1 MRLGYDL
8 TIEQVQK
15 LTMTP
20 ELIQAIQILQYNS
33 QELEEFVCKE
43 LMENPLLEQA
53 KPEEEPREEQTR
65 DDDRDDIDFEELR
78 EKMLDAGYDDV
89 SYSQWKEKPAEDQ
102 PMTFDQYTS
111 KEETLSDHLMMQLG
125 LSKLNDMD
133 MKIGRF
139 LIDALDDNGYL
150 TMELPQISYVFGT
163 DVGEVEKVLKVIQGF
178 DPVGIGARDLKECLL
193 IQLDN
198 VEDDFP
204 KDSIRFIICNYLKEL
219 GDNHIQEISRNT
231 GLSAKQVQAVA
242 DFIRTLDPK
251 PGRAFSTG
259 EQLKYVIP
267 DIIVEEMDGGYE
279 LVTNDEAEPH
289 LMVSQ
294 YYLDMAR
301 DNREDEEVQKY
312 LTDKYKSALWL
323 IKSIDQRKQTI
334 YNVARAVMERQ
345 KEFLKKGEKYLTPMT
360 LKQIADEVG
369 VHESTVSRSINGK
382 YIETPRGVYELRY
395 FFSSGVGNK
404 EGSGVSSNSIKK
416 MIREIISEEDP
427 KSPMSDQEIMD
438 ILNRRDIEISR
449 RTVAKYRESMNI
461 PSSSRRR
468 RY

>member
-33 QELEEFVCKE
+33 QELEEFVSKE
-43 LMENPLLEQA
+43 LMENPLLEQTRQEE
-53 KPEEEPREEQTR
+53 PEEERSGEEQ
-65 DDDRDDIDFEELR
+65 DDTIDFEELR
-78 EKMLDAGYDDV
+78 EKIMEAGYDDI
-89 SYSQWKEKPAEDQ
+89 SYAQWKEKPSDDQ
-102 PMTFDQYTS
+102 VMTFDQYTS

-125 LSKLNDMD
+125 LSRLNDLD

-150 TMELPQISYVFGT
+150 TMEIPQVCQVFGT
-163 DVGEVEKVLKVIQGF
+163 DEEEVEKVLKVIQGF

-193 IQLDN
+193 IQLDE

-204 KDSIRFIICNYLKEL
+204 KESIRYIICNYLKEL

-231 GLSAKQVQAVA
+231 GLTAKQVQAVA

-267 DIIVEEMDGGYE
+267 DVIVEEVDGGFE
-279 LVTNDEAEPH
+279 LVTNDESEPH
-289 LMVSQ
+289 LTVSQ

-301 DNREDEEVQKY
+301 DNKADEEVQKY
-312 LTDKYKSALWL
+312 LSDKYKSALWL

-334 YNVARAVMERQ
+334 YNVAKAVVERQ
-345 KEFLKKGEKYLTPMT
+345 MDFLRKGKKFLTPMT

-395 FFSSGVGNK
+395 FFSSGVGSR
-404 EGSGVSSNSIKK
+404 EGTGVSSNSIKK
-416 MIREIISEEDP
+416 MIKEIISGEDA
-427 KSPMSDQEIMD
+427 KEPMSDQGIMD
-438 ILNRRDIEISR
+438 ILRGRGIDISR

-461 PSSSRRR
+461 PSSSKRR

>member
-125 LSKLNDMD
+125 LSKLNDLD

-231 GLSAKQVQAVA
+231 GLTAKQVQAVA

>member
-33 QELEEFVCKE
+33 QELEEFVSKE
-43 LMENPLLEQA
+43 LMENPLLEQTRQEE
-53 KPEEEPREEQTR
+53 PEEERSREEQ
-65 DDDRDDIDFEELR
+65 DDTIDFEELR
-78 EKMLDAGYDDV
+78 EKIMEADYDDI
-89 SYSQWKEKPAEDQ
+89 SYAQWKEKPSDDQ
-102 PMTFDQYTS
+102 VMTFDQYTS

-125 LSKLNDMD
+125 LSRLDDLD

-150 TMELPQISYVFGT
+150 TMEIPQVCQVFGT
-163 DVGEVEKVLKVIQGF
+163 DEEEVEKVLKVIQGF

-193 IQLDN
+193 IQLDE

-204 KDSIRFIICNYLKEL
+204 KESIRYIICNYLKEL

-231 GLSAKQVQAVA
+231 GLTAKQVQAVA

-267 DIIVEEMDGGYE
+267 DVIVEEVDGGFE
-279 LVTNDEAEPH
+279 LVTNDESEPH
-289 LMVSQ
+289 LTVSQ

-301 DNREDEEVQKY
+301 DNKADEEVQKY
-312 LTDKYKSALWL
+312 LSDKYKSALWL

-334 YNVARAVMERQ
+334 YNVAKAVVERQ
-345 KEFLKKGEKYLTPMT
+345 MDFLRKGEKFLTPMT

-395 FFSSGVGNK
+395 FFSSGVGSR
-404 EGSGVSSNSIKK
+404 EGTGVSSNSIKK
-416 MIREIISEEDP
+416 MIKEIISGEDA
-427 KSPMSDQEIMD
+427 KEPMSDQGIMD
-438 ILNRRDIEISR
+438 ILRGRGIDISR

-461 PSSSRRR
+461 PSSSKRR